1 MVLVNGADGIGT
13 GWSTSIPN
21 FNPRDLISNIKRKLN
36 GEEIEKMHPHY
47 FGFGG
52 TIEQDATKN
61 GSYIVSGKIE
71 RVDDETLHISEL
83 PIKSWTQDYKS
94 FLEKMMLGDDK
105 KKLESEIKD
114 FKENH
119 TDTTVSFT
127 ITAKKELIDKFEK
140 DKDGLEG
147 KFKLRSRIN
156 TTNMNV
162 FDKHGRIV
170 KFNSPEA
177 LMDSFFH
184 VRLHYYGLRKEHL
197 LEEMRREKRM
207 LSNKARFVEEV
218 CSGALVVSNRKRKD
232 ILNELKENGY
242 EIFAKKTNKMRP
254 NQESESEEDDENDN
268 ESDSDLAKGYE
279 YLLGMKIWSL
289 TYEKAERLRQEL
301 AEKSKAVA
309 DLEATSPEQLWMNDL
324 KDLEEALDDRDE
336 AYAAAAAEE
345 VKAQGKNNK
354 RRAMKKK
361 KTTTKRKPKQAD
373 DSDEDFELPKK
384 KKTTK
389 SAAASKKP
397 KTKQTTLKQTTLTK
411 TIEIDS
417 DSRLTF
423 TSSNDSD
430 EKLLSSSSSLSSDK
444 SKSNPIDR
452 DLGIS
457 KASSLSSNSD
467 SDSDLEFESSLRDRF
482 NKKKK
487 LASKVTIAATKP
499 PVKSKAA
506 TKKKTSGKKRSSP
519 KSSAEKDEGF
529 DSFDTS
535 SYEPAAL
542 TPAPKRKKVSKKAP
556 IEIDSDED
564 DIFDE
569 MSGKSESSGSKASE
583 AAAAPKPR
591 SRPTRGRKKITYVVD
606 SDDDNDGSDDEFD
619 FDE

>member
-1 MVLVNGADGIGT
+1 MPIIPMILVNGADGIGT

-52 TIEQDATKN
+52 TIERDATKD
-61 GSYIVSGKIE
+61 GSYIVSGKID

-94 FLEKMMLGDDK
+94 FLERMMLGDEK
-105 KKLESEIKD
+105 KKLEAEIKD

-170 KFNSPEA
+170 KFKSPEA
-177 LMDSFFH
+177 LMDSFFN

-218 CSGALVVSNRKRKD
+218 CSGELVVSNRKRKE
-232 ILNELKENGY
+232 ILTELKENGY
-242 EIFAKKTNKMRP
+242 EIFAKKANKMRP
-254 NQESESEEDDENDN
+254 NQESETEEDDDESDN

-309 DLEATSPEQLWMNDL
+309 DLEAKSHEQLWIDDL

-336 AYAAAAAEE
+336 AYAAAAVEE

-354 RRAMKKK
+354 RRAMKQK
-361 KTTTKRKPKQAD
+361 KTTAKRKPKKAD
-373 DSDEDFELPKK
+373 YSDEDFELPKK
-384 KKTTK
+384 KKITK
-389 SAAASKKP
+389 STAVVKKR
-397 KTKQTTLKQTTLTK
+397 KTKKITLKQTTLTK
-411 TIEIDS
+411 TVEIDS
-417 DSRLTF
+417 DLKQS
-423 TSSNDSD
+423 
-430 EKLLSSSSSLSSDK
+430 SSSSSLSSDK
-444 SKSNPIDR
+444 SNTINQ

-482 NKKKK
+482 NKKKN
-487 LASKVTIAATKP
+487 LASKAATAATKP
-499 PVKSKAA
+499 PAVPAKTV
-506 TKKKTSGKKRSSP
+506 TKKKASGKKRSSP
-519 KSSAEKDEGF
+519 KSSAEKDEDF

-556 IEIDSDED
+556 IEIDSDQD

-569 MSGKSESSGSKASE
+569 MSGKSASLGSKASE
-583 AAAAPKPR
+583 TASAPKPR